1 VTIVTAQ
8 VGTERRGITATAVC
22 SVTAEPPSVLVCLN
36 RRTGTFAAVAETGKF
51 NVNLL
56 PDPASPLAMRFAGA
70 DGVTGEDK
78 FAEGDWIEDARG
90 LPLLGEALIGFSC
103 DVSEMVEA
111 GSHTV
116 FIGEIMQIR
125 NSDGAPLVYGQSRFH
140 RLEPL

>member
-1 VTIVTAQ
+1 
-8 VGTERRGITATAVC
+8 
-22 SVTAEPPSVLVCLN
+22 
-36 RRTGTFAAVAETGKF
+36 
-51 NVNLL
+51 
-56 PDPASPLAMRFAGA
+56 MRFAGA

-78 FAEGDWIEDARG
+78 FSRGRRGSGTRRG

-125 NSDGAPLVYGQSRFH
+125 N
-140 RLEPL
+140 